1 MAKERSAISK
11 SMSKKRVSGTHVS
24 GLSSS
29 KTASKRKEAPVK
41 YGKLSRKQ
49 KQDLEDYGELVPK
62 DFEEDE
68 ADSTKRRRVVSE
80 ADLDREMDEERRRAE
95 GQYEDSD
102 ELDDA
107 DSDDEEE
114 EEDWKKPSAYSLLM
128 GSLKKNSKQKDFY
141 KKIQREQEGI
151 EDVIESADEELVDEE
166 EVDEEE
172 MDDVSGDEEEQDDD
186 LDEDEEQDDDLD
198 EGEEQ
203 DVEDDEPVDGDAA
216 DPLEEDEE
224 EEIVYVGSDVE
235 EDDASDDLFESRFA
249 DQQPTSFDE
258 KISVIEQKKWV
269 SQAFEDEVLKDV
281 TALTTVADNT
291 VKDMP
296 KIESLDQVQV
306 KQRIAKCWP
315 KANKQVIKK
324 TITFTPLQDHLF
336 HQMNNYRDMVFC
348 NRSLSNAKEIRNAYA
363 LHALNHITK
372 TRDRVLKNN
381 AKLSKAQKEGT
392 DAGEMRDQGF
402 TRPKVL
408 IILPFRNTVV
418 DLVDT
423 FIKLSGTEQ
432 HENKNRFLE
441 QFNLR
446 EEEAVDTSKP
456 ADYLQNFQGNIDD
469 HFRLGIKFAKKSM
482 KIYSD
487 FYNADVIIASPLGLR
502 TLIGSEGDKK
512 RDFDFL
518 SSIELVI
525 LDQTN
530 HFLMQNWE
538 HIDHIFQ
545 HLNLIPTDG
554 HGCDIS
560 RIKSWYL
567 DGKAKY
573 LRQTLVFADFLTPE
587 FNALFNKHMKNVAG
601 KLKIKRTYEEGSIL
615 DVIPQVQQSFTRI
628 DAPSLKA
635 INDVRYKYF
644 IEKTLP
650 TLRKSAIMQSH
661 TLIFI
666 PSYFDFVRVRNYFE
680 DNKYSYEPCSEYASG
695 PAITRSRA
703 QFFHGR
709 SNFMLYT
716 ERLHFFRR
724 YNIRG
729 TFHVV
734 FYGLPEDPLYYTEI
748 VNFLGLKFDEA
759 SAAEEATFSC
769 TALFSKYD
777 FLKLERVV
785 GTERAKKMC
794 TAQKNVFMFA

>member
-1 MAKERSAISK
+1 MGKERSAISK
-11 SMSKKRVSGTHVS
+11 NMGKKRVSGTHVS
-24 GLSSS
+24 GLSTS
-29 KTASKRKEAPVK
+29 KTSAKRKEAPVK

-49 KQDLEDYGELVPK
+49 KQDFEDYGELVPR

-68 ADSTKRRRVVSE
+68 DESTNRRRVVSE
-80 ADLDREMDEERRRAE
+80 ADLDREIDEERRRAE
-95 GQYEDSD
+95 GHFDDSEEQDDTDSD
-102 ELDDA
+102 KDR
-107 DSDDEEE
+107 EEE
-114 EEDWKKPSAYSLLM
+114 DDWKKPSAYSLLM

-151 EDVIESADEELVDEE
+151 EDAIDSEEELEGIDRDSE
-166 EVDEEE
+166 DE
-172 MDDVSGDEEEQDDD
+172 MDEMSEGQEIEQDDD
-186 LDEDEEQDDDLD
+186 EEEEEDNEE
-198 EGEEQ
+198 
-203 DVEDDEPVDGDAA
+203 EDAELIDGDIA
-216 DPLEEDEE
+216 DPIEEDEE
-224 EEIVYVGSDVE
+224 EEIIYMGGSDA
-235 EDDASDDLFESRFA
+235 EDEDVPDDLFDSRFA
-249 DQQPTSFDE
+249 DQQPASFDE
-258 KISVIEQKKWV
+258 KISLIEQKKWA
-269 SQAFEDEVLKDV
+269 SQTFEDEILKDV
-281 TALTTVADNT
+281 TALTTNADKS

-296 KIESLDQVQV
+296 KIEKLDDVNV

-315 KANKQVIKK
+315 KANKEAIKK
-324 TITFTPLQDHLF
+324 TVTFTPLQDRLF
-336 HQMNNYRDMVFC
+336 CQMNSYRDIVFC

-432 HENKNRFLE
+432 QENKNRFLE

-446 EEEAVDTSKP
+446 EEEAIDTSKP

-482 KIYSD
+482 KLYAD

-502 TLIGSEGDKK
+502 TLIGTEGDKK

-518 SSIELVI
+518 SSIEVVI
-525 LDQTN
+525 LDQSN

-538 HIDHIFQ
+538 HIDHVFQ

-587 FNALFNKHMKNVAG
+587 FNALFNKYLKNVAG
-601 KLKIKRTYEEGSIL
+601 KLKIKRSYEDGSIL
-615 DVIPQVQQSFTRI
+615 DVIPQIQQTFTRI
-628 DAPSLKA
+628 DAPSLKS

-680 DNKYSYEPCSEYASG
+680 DNRYSYEPCSEYASG

-709 SNFMLYT
+709 SNFLLYT

-724 YNIRG
+724 YVDMWR
-729 TFHVV
+729 
-734 FYGLPEDPLYYTEI
+734 
-748 VNFLGLKFDEA
+748 
-759 SAAEEATFSC
+759 
-769 TALFSKYD
+769 
-777 FLKLERVV
+777 
-785 GTERAKKMC
+785 
-794 TAQKNVFMFA
+794 

>member
-1 MAKERSAISK
+1 MGKERSAISK
-11 SMSKKRVSGTHVS
+11 SMSKKKVSGTHVS
-24 GLSSS
+24 GLSTS
-29 KTASKRKEAPVK
+29 KAGPKRKETPVK
-41 YGKLSRKQ
+41 YGKLSRAQ
-49 KQDLEDYGELVPK
+49 KQDFEDYGELVPQ
-62 DFEEDE
+62 DFELNQEE
-68 ADSTKRRRVVSE
+68 STTKRRRVVSE
-80 ADLDREMDEERRRAE
+80 EDLDRELNEEKKRAE
-95 GQYEDSD
+95 GQFDSSEDSGS
-102 ELDDA
+102 
-107 DSDDEEE
+107 DSE
-114 EEDWKKPSAYSLLM
+114 EEDWKKPSAYSLLI

-141 KKIQREQEGI
+141 KKIKREQEGI
-151 EDVIESADEELVDEE
+151 EEVSASDEDLAEDEEGMEEGEELDDEELESEELDEE
-166 EVDEEE
+166 ELEEEDDEEE
-172 MDDVSGDEEEQDDD
+172 E
-186 LDEDEEQDDDLD
+186 DEDEDAV
-198 EGEEQ
+198 EEE
-203 DVEDDEPVDGDAA
+203 EDKDAA
-216 DPLEEDEE
+216 DIVEEEEE
-224 EEIVYVGSDVE
+224 EEIVYVGSEDE
-235 EDDASDDLFESRFA
+235 EEVPDDLFEARFA
-249 DQQPTSFDE
+249 DEQPSSFDE
-258 KISVIEQKKWV
+258 KISIVEQKKWIP
-269 SQAFEDEVLKDV
+269 QMFHDDILADV
-281 TALTTVADNT
+281 TALTTVTDNH

-296 KIESLDQVQV
+296 QIENLEDAKV
-306 KQRIAKCWP
+306 KTRIANCWP
-315 KANKQVIKK
+315 KANKEVVKK
-324 TITFTPLQDHLF
+324 GKGIFTPLQNNLF
-336 HQMNNYRDMVFC
+336 NQMNSYRDVVFC
-348 NRSLSNAKEIRNAYA
+348 NRELSNAKAIRNTYA

-381 AKLSKAQKEGT
+381 AKLSKAQKDGT
-392 DAGEMRDQGF
+392 DAGEMRDQAF

-418 DLVDT
+418 DVVDT
-423 FIKLSGTEQ
+423 LIKLSATEQ
-432 HENKNRFLE
+432 HDNKNRFYE
-441 QFNLR
+441 QYNLR
-446 EEEAVDTSKP
+446 EDEAIDVTKP

-482 KIYSD
+482 KLYAD
-487 FYNADVIIASPLGLR
+487 FYNADIIIASPLGLR
-502 TLIGSEGDKK
+502 TLIGTEGDKK

-538 HIDHIFQ
+538 HIEHIFD
-545 HLNLIPTDG
+545 HLNLIPKDS
-554 HGCDIS
+554 HDCDIS

-587 FNALFNKHMKNVAG
+587 FNALFNKHLKNVSG
-601 KLKIKRTYEEGSIL
+601 KLKIKKAYEDGSIM

-635 INDVRYKYF
+635 INDTRYKFF

-695 PAITRSRA
+695 SQITRSRA

-709 SNFMLYT
+709 SNFLLYT

-734 FYGLPEDPLYYTEI
+734 FYGLPEDPMYYTEI

>member
-11 SMSKKRVSGTHVS
+11 NMGKKRVSGTHVS

-29 KTASKRKEAPVK
+29 KTTAKRKEAPVK

-62 DFEEDE
+62 DFEDDE
-68 ADSTKRRRVVSE
+68 EEGTKRRRVVSE
-80 ADLDREMDEERRRAE
+80 ADLDRELDEERRRAE
-95 GQYEDSD
+95 GQFDDSDENEDSD
-102 ELDDA
+102 
-107 DSDDEEE
+107 SEEDE

-151 EDVIESADEELVDEE
+151 EDMVDSQDEMKQIDQEAEQEMDDLSEEQEFEQDGNEEYDEE
-166 EVDEEE
+166 EDDEEE
-172 MDDVSGDEEEQDDD
+172 DDEEGLAAAIDGDASDPIEDDDEEEIIYM
-186 LDEDEEQDDDLD
+186 
-198 EGEEQ
+198 GSS
-203 DVEDDEPVDGDAA
+203 DAE
-216 DPLEEDEE
+216 EEDLP
-224 EEIVYVGSDVE
+224 
-235 EDDASDDLFESRFA
+235 DDLFDSRFA
-249 DQQPTSFDE
+249 DQQPASFDE
-258 KISVIEQKKWV
+258 KISIIEQKKWV
-269 SQAFEDEVLKDV
+269 SQTFEDEILKDI
-281 TALTTVADNT
+281 TALTTNVDIS

-296 KIESLDQVQV
+296 KIEKLEDVKV

-315 KANKQVIKK
+315 KANKEVIKK
-324 TITFTPLQDHLF
+324 TVTFTPLQDHLF
-336 HQMNNYRDMVFC
+336 CQMNNYRDIVFC

-381 AKLSKAQKEGT
+381 AKLSKAQKEGA

-423 FIKLSGTEQ
+423 FVKLSGTEQ
-432 HENKNRFLE
+432 QENKNRFLE

-446 EEEAVDTSKP
+446 EEEAIDTSKP

-482 KIYSD
+482 KIYAD

-502 TLIGSEGDKK
+502 TLIGTEGDKK

-518 SSIELVI
+518 SSIEVVI

-587 FNALFNKHMKNVAG
+587 FNALFNKYLKNIAG
-601 KLKIKRTYEEGSIL
+601 KLKIKHSYEEGLIL
-615 DVIPQVQQSFTRI
+615 DVIPQIQQTFTRI
-628 DAPSLKA
+628 DAPSLKS
-635 INDVRYKYF
+635 INDIRYKYF

-695 PAITRSRA
+695 SAITRSRA

-709 SNFMLYT
+709 SNFLLYT

-729 TFHVV
+729 AFHIV
-734 FYGLPEDPLYYTEI
+734 FYGLPEDPLFYTEI

-794 TAQKNVFMFA
+794 TAQKNVFMFS

>member
-11 SMSKKRVSGTHVS
+11 SMGKKRVSGTHVS

-29 KTASKRKEAPVK
+29 KTTTKRKEAPVK

-68 ADSTKRRRVVSE
+68 ADNTKRRRVVSE
-80 ADLDREMDEERRRAE
+80 ADLDRELDEEKRRVE
-95 GQYEDSD
+95 GQFDDSEEEDDSD
-102 ELDDA
+102 
-107 DSDDEEE
+107 SEEE

-166 EVDEEE
+166 EIDQE
-172 MDDVSGDEEEQDDD
+172 MDDMSEGEEDDD
-186 LDEDEEQDDDLD
+186 QDEDEEDV
-198 EGEEQ
+198 EGEE
-203 DVEDDEPVDGDAA
+203 DAEDAEPMDGDAA
-216 DPLEEDEE
+216 DPLEDDDEEE

-235 EDDASDDLFESRFA
+235 EDDVSDDLFERRFA
-249 DQQPTSFDE
+249 DQQPASFDE
-258 KISVIEQKKWV
+258 KISTIEQKKWV
-269 SQAFEDEVLKDV
+269 SQTFEDEILKDV
-281 TALTTVADNT
+281 TAMTTTVDNS
-291 VKDMP
+291 VKKMP
-296 KIESLDQVQV
+296 KIESLEDVHV
-306 KQRIAKCWP
+306 KQRIANCWP
-315 KANKQVIKK
+315 KANKEVIKK
-324 TITFTPLQDHLF
+324 TVTFTPLQDHLF
-336 HQMNNYRDMVFC
+336 NQMNNYRDMVFC

-372 TRDRVLKNN
+372 TRDRVLRNN
-381 AKLSKAQKEGT
+381 AKLTKAQKEGN

-432 HENKNRFLE
+432 HENKNRFFE

-446 EEEAVDTSKP
+446 EEEAIDTSKP

-587 FNALFNKHMKNVAG
+587 FNALFNKYMKNVAG

-628 DAPSLKA
+628 DAPSLKT

-661 TLIFI
+661 TLVFI

-709 SNFMLYT
+709 SNFLLYT

-777 FLKLERVV
+777 FLKLERIV